1 MAKKPKKS
9 GFDAQDLM
17 KLLSKV
23 SRAVT
28 GDMTTQDAAGGLP
41 VSSKALPFAGQ
52 ATQAANVRRK
62 MDNEIL
68 KGVADFFVPAS
79 ESVRLAQGKATP
91 DDALWAA
98 LGLGMFGK
106 PVKRVRQAY
115 GAAKTLRDVGGQKG
129 PSGPLVKQYGASKD
143 EADLLLWRLLLG
155 E

>member
-17 KLLSKV
+17 KLLAKV

-28 GDMTTQDAAGGLP
+28 GDMKTEDVAGGMGA
-41 VSSKALPFAGQ
+41 SNKALPYAAQ
-52 ATQAANVRRK
+52 ATQAANVKRK
-62 MDNEIL
+62 MDNEVT

-79 ESVRLAQGKATP
+79 EGVRFAQGKGTA

-98 LGLGMFGK
+98 LGLSLFGK
-106 PVKRVRQAY
+106 PVKRTRQAY
-115 GAAKTLRDVGGQKG
+115 GAAKSLKEFGSQKA
-129 PSGPLVKQYGASKD
+129 PSGPFSKQYLAGKD
-143 EADLLLWRLLLG
+143 EADMMLWRLLLG